1 MSCQPAPARQ
11 DRSHDARL
19 IQVDSPAIAGHYI
32 EVARVAWGDCPMKDR
47 FTEEPVTL
55 QMAFERTV

>member
-1 MSCQPAPARQ
+1 
-11 DRSHDARL
+11 L

-55 QMAFERTV
+55 QMAFERTA